1 MMNLSDNCNDYMM
14 SSSFYAE
21 MPHESKEKMNQ
32 PNTMKEMPEAERP
45 YEKCEKMGAE
55 KLTDVELLAVLLRT
69 GSRGEN
75 AVSLARRILYGAEDK
90 GILGLHQFS
99 LERLRKIK
107 GIGRVKAVQI
117 SCILELARRL
127 SKASYSEMLSFS
139 QPETIARYYMEDLR
153 HEKQEVMKLL
163 MLNSKARL
171 IGETNISKGTV
182 NSSLITPRELFIEA
196 LQKDAV
202 SIVLMH
208 NHPSGDPT
216 PSREAMLTTKRI
228 LDAGAL
234 IGIELLDHIIIGNNC
249 YISFREEGIL

>member
-1 MMNLSDNCNDYMM
+1 
-14 SSSFYAE
+14 
-21 MPHESKEKMNQ
+21 MNQ

-55 KLTDVELLAVLLRT
+55 ALTDVELLAILLRT
-69 GSRGEN
+69 GTRGEN
-75 AVSLARRILYGAEDK
+75 ALCLARRILYHAGET
-90 GILGLHQFS
+90 GILGIHQFS
-99 LERLRKIK
+99 RERLLKIK
-107 GIGRVKAVQI
+107 GIGKVKAIQI
-117 SCILELARRL
+117 SCISELAKRL
-127 SKASYSEMLSFS
+127 AKASRSDMLSFS

-153 HEKQEVMKLL
+153 HEKQEIMKLL

-171 IGETNISKGTV
+171 IGEVYVSKGTV

-196 LQKDAV
+196 LQKNAV

-216 PSREAMLTTKRI
+216 PSREDMLTTKRI

>member
-1 MMNLSDNCNDYMM
+1 
-14 SSSFYAE
+14 
-21 MPHESKEKMNQ
+21 
-32 PNTMKEMPEAERP
+32 MPEAERP

-55 KLTDVELLAVLLRT
+55 ALTDVELLAILLRT
-69 GSRGEN
+69 GTRGEN
-75 AVSLARRILYGAEDK
+75 ALCLARRILYHAGET
-90 GILGLHQFS
+90 GILGIHQFS
-99 LERLRKIK
+99 RERLLKIK
-107 GIGRVKAVQI
+107 GIGKVKAIQI
-117 SCILELARRL
+117 SCISELAKRL
-127 SKASYSEMLSFS
+127 AKASRSDMLSFS

-153 HEKQEVMKLL
+153 HEKQEIMKLL

-171 IGETNISKGTV
+171 IGEVNVSKGTV

-196 LQKDAV
+196 LQKNAV

-216 PSREAMLTTKRI
+216 PSREDMLTTKRI